1 MEVRPLVIYLNS
13 MQKKIQQS
21 PTYSLLK
28 LGGNVREGIAII
40 QAVITAFVAIV
51 AIIVS
56 IRVQPIVDSI
66 RTLDTKVEAIDSITN
81 EYRNDIK
88 QIMAELFTIK
98 GEIKRIK

>member
-1 MEVRPLVIYLNS
+1 